1 MATQTTRSPFGGA
14 IGGHSLPADGK
25 SQSAEKSQ
33 SQSVL
38 KRQKKKAKKKRK
50 QQLQSIVQET
60 EPTPAQANGQPTTKA
75 AKVIEWSQVCCSSL
89 HHVMF
94 KCALELQRLT
104 GKGNDTPKALARRPC
119 RDAAMAPWL
128 HRARSV
134 FPRLL
139 GEKAAMPAP
148 QKPRLLP
155 ECILLTSIGRHHPS
169 GTYAIP
175 LAMALFV
182 L

>member
-75 AKVIEWSQVCCSSL
+75 AKSSNGSRAKATILRKPWQGAPVETLQWLLGSIEPEVFFRDYWEKKPLCLRRKSPDYYQNVFSSQ
-89 HHVMF
+89 
-94 KCALELQRLT
+94 ALDDIIRQVLT
-104 GKGNDTPKALARRPC
+104 QYPL
-119 RDAAMAPWL
+119 PWL
-128 HRARSV
+128 SSCFKRS
-134 FPRLL
+134 
-139 GEKAAMPAP
+139 
-148 QKPRLLP
+148 
-155 ECILLTSIGRHHPS
+155 
-169 GTYAIP
+169 TYGCCT
-175 LAMALFV
+175 
-182 L
+182 